1 MCHDTQMAR
10 LPVGRRMPREKRRGK
25 SAKNWVEKAVHLS
38 GGTVT
43 LFEGP
48 GDDWL
53 LVLHGRRKG
62 SGLLS
67 RLKRRTRPS

>member
-1 MCHDTQMAR
+1 
-10 LPVGRRMPREKRRGK
+10 MPREKERPR
-25 SAKNWVEKAVHLS
+25 STRNWIEKAVQLS
-38 GGTVT
+38 TGTVT

-67 RLKRRTRPS
+67 RLERRSKRG